1 MAGITRRRFDQPDE
15 LYEMPDGSR
24 TEIIALGDD
33 AMVMRSTMQPG
44 WSWFEQ
50 FGEGQPG
57 ATCPMHHRETIVS
70 GRIRYL
76 TSDGTELVGEA
87 GDYLEILP
95 GHLAWVVGDE
105 PCVAIDW

>member
-1 MAGITRRRFDQPDE
+1 MGGISRRSFDQPDE
-15 LYEMPDGSR
+15 RIVGADGSS
-24 TEIIALGDD
+24 TEIIAISED
-33 AMVMRSTMQPG
+33 AMVMRSVMQPG

-57 ATCPMHHRETIVS
+57 ATCPMEHREVIVS

-76 TSDGTELVGEA
+76 TSDGTELIGEP
-87 GDYLEILP
+87 GDYLEIHP